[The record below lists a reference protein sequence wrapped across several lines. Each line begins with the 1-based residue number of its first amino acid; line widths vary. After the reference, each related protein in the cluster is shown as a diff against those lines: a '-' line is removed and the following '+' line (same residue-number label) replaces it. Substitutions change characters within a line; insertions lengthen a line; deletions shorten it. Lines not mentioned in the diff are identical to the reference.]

1 MQRCNFNMDP
11 ISISDLLVATGGHA
25 ADGLDRDINFNQV
38 VIDSRQVTPGSVFW
52 ALPGTLCD
60 GHDFVRDAC
69 QRGAAFCVVNSD
81 RNDWGGPVV
90 KVAHTGAALSRFAQ
104 WYREQLEPLVIGVTG
119 SVGKTTTR
127 EMIHAALS
135 ADHCGIRSIANYNNE
150 IGLPLSLFQLEKS
163 HDYGVLE
170 MGACHS
176 GDIRDLCAIAQ
187 PEVGVITGIAPVHI
201 EKFGSL
207 EQIIQ
212 TKAEL
217 LQALPSDGFAVV
229 NGDCPHAQSVAAY
242 ANCPVIFV
250 GESQENEYRATNVR
264 ASQHQLSFSV
274 REHEYHIPV
283 SGRHHLSAALSAVA
297 VATEVGMTAEQIA
310 EGLLR
315 FTTAAGRCQIKQ
327 IGPWTII
334 DDSYNANPTSMRAA
348 CQLMQAWKTGN
359 KKIAVV
365 GDMLELGEEAGRY
378 HHDLGIQIAQSDI
391 DCLLAYGDN
400 AHNVIAGAFEAGMDA
415 HQMAECPMF
424 ESLLMNLDCWLEA
437 GDVLLV
443 KGSRTMRME
452 RVVEW
457 ATRQTEE
464 INNLDALGVPA

>member
-1 MQRCNFNMDP
+1 MDP
-11 ISISDLLVATGGHA
+11 IHISDLLGATAGIS
-25 ADGLDRDINFNQV
+25 ADGLDPNTTFDQV
-38 VIDSRQVTPGSVFW
+38 VIDSRRVTPGGVFW
-52 ALPGTLCD
+52 ALPGTERD

-69 QRGAAFCVVNSD
+69 HRGAAFCIVNLD
-81 RNDWGGPVV
+81 RNDWSGPVV
-90 KVAHTGAALSRFAQ
+90 KVANTGVALSRFAR

-135 ADHCGIRSIANYNNE
+135 AEHCGIRSIANYNNE

-187 PEVGVITGIAPVHI
+187 PEVGVITEIAPVHI

-207 EQIIQ
+207 DQIIQ

-217 LQALPSDGFAVV
+217 LQALPSHGFAVV
-229 NGDCPHAQSVAAY
+229 YGDCPHARSVSAY
-242 ANCPVIFV
+242 TNCPVIFV
-250 GESQENEYRATNVR
+250 GESKDNQIRATNVEAR
-264 ASQHQLSFSV
+264 QNQLSFRV
-274 REHEYHIPV
+274 KEYEYHVPV

-297 VATEVGMTAEQIA
+297 VAMEVGMMPDRIA
-310 EGLLR
+310 EGLQQ
-315 FTTAAGRCQIKQ
+315 FATYEGRCQIKQ
-327 IGPWTII
+327 IGPWTVI
-334 DDSYNANPTSMRAA
+334 DDSYNANPASMRAA
-348 CQLMQAWKTGN
+348 CQLMKAWQTGN

-365 GDMLELGEEAGRY
+365 GDMLELGHESGR
-378 HHDLGIQIAQSDI
+378 HHHELGVQIAGADI

-400 AHNVIAGAFEAGMDA
+400 AHNVIAGAYEAGMDA
-415 HQMAECPMF
+415 NQMAECPMF
-424 ESLLMNLDCWLEA
+424 ESLLMNLDCWLES

-457 ATRQTEE
+457 ATKQLEK
-464 INNLDALGVPA
+464 IDDLDAVGVLA